1 MTTLTIPN
9 VDDDLT
15 QRLRTR
21 AAVHGR
27 SVEAEARGI
36 LEDALGGKQL
46 AAAPDNLYEAI
57 RAIVE
62 PLGGIELEPFPH
74 QPMAEPPNFE

>member
-9 VDDDLT
+9 VDDDLA

-36 LEDALGGKQL
+36 LEDALGVKQL
-46 AAAPDNLYEAI
+46 AAAPDNLYKAI

-62 PLGGIELEPFPH
+62 PLGGIELEPFPR
-74 QPMAEPPNFE
+74 QPMPEPPNFE